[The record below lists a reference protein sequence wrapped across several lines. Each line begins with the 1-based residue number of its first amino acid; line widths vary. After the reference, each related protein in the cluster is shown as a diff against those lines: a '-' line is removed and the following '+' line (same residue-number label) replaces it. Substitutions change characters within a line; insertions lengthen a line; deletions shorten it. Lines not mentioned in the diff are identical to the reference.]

1 MHRAGI
7 LLICFL
13 LVLQLLYL
21 LLVASSSLVSSPS
34 SHSRKVLLFSARW
47 TLEGHGPGAVCGR
60 LRVCLCV
67 CKHVIRGD

>member
-13 LVLQLLYL
+13 LVLQLLSL

-34 SHSRKVLLFSARW
+34 SDSTKVLLFSARW
-47 TLEGHGPGAVCGR
+47 TLEGHSPGAVWASACVF
-60 LRVCLCV
+60 VCVQACNSW
-67 CKHVIRGD
+67 